1 MIQIQSNPYQR
12 ARGAI
17 GRLHGLGDRTL
28 AFVYPHASRRIY
40 STWLCPPLRV
50 LCFGEGGDVIFNQVV
65 TKWSLIRLPET
76 RLVIEMDPARAYLS
90 LIREVAIVGTKR
102 WIRQHVSNQNE
113 LMQSVGGTPTDD
125 PFGKLLFTA
134 VPYQIPQGALKLAR
148 TLEGVENGLAR
159 SELLAAAIGGLPW
172 NLNAHCFRCGGGGT
186 WRPIL
191 KPSNKISKFQV
202 WRFER
207 PENHIPLCNQ
217 CENTLDLRNVSLA
230 RALGYC
236 YWGCR
241 FEAFLK
247 WVSAAGSN
255 ELPYRHWDLE
265 TYPLWPKEFGG
276 DRWATGSGSVE
287 NSWPRTGRV
296 SRTPQHVEILRRI
309 MQEGEFRPGRMQS
322 GALYQILQKG

>member
-125 PFGKLLFTA
+125 PFGKLLFA
-134 VPYQIPQGALKLAR
+134 MIRDEVEDLGRVRNLLDAKCEWAAPAH
-148 TLEGVENGLAR
+148 LED
-159 SELLAAAIGGLPW
+159 
-172 NLNAHCFRCGGGGT
+172 F
-186 WRPIL
+186 
-191 KPSNKISKFQV
+191 
-202 WRFER
+202 
-207 PENHIPLCNQ
+207 
-217 CENTLDLRNVSLA
+217 
-230 RALGYC
+230 
-236 YWGCR
+236 
-241 FEAFLK
+241 
-247 WVSAAGSN
+247 
-255 ELPYRHWDLE
+255 
-265 TYPLWPKEFGG
+265 PLWRQG
-276 DRWATGSGSVE
+276 
-287 NSWPRTGRV
+287 
-296 SRTPQHVEILRRI
+296 
-309 MQEGEFRPGRMQS
+309 
-322 GALYQILQKG
+322 QILCSAGFLLD